1 MTLERHANGQAVLE
15 PETATRRV
23 VAWWPLFVLP
33 ALLLGFL
40 GGWLLFGRAPSE
52 GSPEVTFARD
62 MTAHHDQ
69 AVEMATLIRDRT
81 ADENLRA
88 FMLDIVLTQQAQA
101 GMMQGWL
108 GVWERPLVKGAP
120 MGGHG
125 ETMGMATQDDV
136 ARLSTLPLDQA
147 EQHFL
152 RLMIRHH
159 VGGVTM
165 ARAALEDARH
175 PEVRRLAESIVQG
188 QQGEI
193 DYMQKLLTRRGAAP
207 EPVEATPG
215 QHGAH
220 P

>member
-1 MTLERHANGQAVLE
+1 MMLEQHANRQAVLE
-15 PETATRRV
+15 PGVATRRAL
-23 VAWWPLFVLP
+23 AWWPLLVLL
-33 ALLLGFL
+33 ALPVGLFA
-40 GGWLLFGRAPSE
+40 GWLLFGRAPAE

-81 ADENLRA
+81 ADESLRA
-88 FMLDIVLTQQAQA
+88 FTLDIMLTQQAQA

-108 GVWERPLVKGAP
+108 GIWGRPPAKGAP
-120 MGGHG
+120 MGGQG
-125 ETMGMATQDDV
+125 ETMGMATPEQV
-136 ARLSTLPLDQA
+136 SQLKALPLDQA

-159 VGGVTM
+159 VGGVVM
-165 ARAALEDARH
+165 ARAALQDARH

-193 DYMQKLLTRRGAAP
+193 DYMQELLTRRGAAP

>member
-1 MTLERHANGQAVLE
+1 MMLGQQVDAGIE
-15 PETATRRV
+15 PQRRAAPRRG
-23 VAWWPLFVLP
+23 VALWPLL
-33 ALLLGFL
+33 ALLALPIGL
-40 GGWLLFGRAPSE
+40 LAGWRLAGSAPAE

-81 ADENLRA
+81 EDEGLRA
-88 FMLDIVLTQQAQA
+88 FALDIILTQQAQA

-108 GVWERPLVKGAP
+108 GIWGRPLVSGAP

-125 ETMGMATQDDV
+125 ESMGMATQDDV
-136 ARLSTLPLDQA
+136 AQLRTLPLDQA

-165 ARAALEDARH
+165 ARAALQDARH

-193 DYMQKLLTRRGAAP
+193 DYMQELLARRGAAP